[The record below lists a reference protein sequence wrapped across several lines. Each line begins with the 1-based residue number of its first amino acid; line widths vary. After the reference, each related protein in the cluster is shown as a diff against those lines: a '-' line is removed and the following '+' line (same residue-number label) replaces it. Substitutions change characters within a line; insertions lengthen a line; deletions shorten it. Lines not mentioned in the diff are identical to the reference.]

1 MTFQGAL
8 EEVRFVG
15 MFQVV
20 LRAPGRLQPLVGH
33 AALCLEHAGQG
44 TQEPNISMPLDDFS
58 KATYL

>member
-1 MTFQGAL
+1 MTFQRAL

-44 TQEPNISMPLDDFS
+44 TQEPSISMPLDDFC
-58 KATYL
+58 KASYL

>member
-20 LRAPGRLQPLVGH
+20 LRAPGPLQHLVGH

-44 TQEPNISMPLDDFS
+44 TQEPNISVTLDDFC